1 MGTAS
6 STEAGGGGA
15 HSSHLYYSQSS
26 GASSTAGTSSGDSQH
41 KQFGGEDSKTNIR
54 GEPTNRNSEYTH
66 NYNNQND
73 ALSLHIARDF
83 PFHILESRLGPGSG
97 RIMSTYRIRHVD
109 SGSVFVLKA
118 MLLDLAG
125 SGGGGGGNGG
135 TLNTKGI
142 LQEQLLSQETELK
155 RILSLLAPNP
165 SMNNASPYQ
174 NWFSPA
180 FDLLANANSN
190 VAAIT
195 SPNNYY
201 PIYLLRPHFY
211 STLSDRIATRPFL
224 SHAEKNWIAFGII
237 SAVQQM
243 HDLGVVH
250 GHLTPANVGL
260 TSWNWVSILDILP
273 HSSSSSS
280 SSKAGVSAS
289 NGAANH
295 SGRPIVLM
303 DDDPSD
309 WIQFFQEQE
318 MGNLVVGNG
327 TKTSF
332 TKKGTSY
339 ASIKRCYLAPERF
352 VARTKG
358 GSSSADRSSE
368 ESTRA
373 SSAGKD
379 AAAGSTTKEETSHP
393 TRPTCLTPAMDIFS
407 LGCVLMELYLN
418 GEAALDL
425 GDLMEYR
432 KTKSISTHSSLT
444 QKLNKIESSSMR
456 AAIRHMLHLDPSKRL
471 SAGAYLERLMVV
483 SPSKKISS
491 RGNVV
496 AVAPLPK
503 CNQEVFFPLFS
514 KIRYHS
520 LSPDARI
527 ALVAIQYGTV
537 IKATIGFQDEEGQA
551 YFERMIGP
559 CMVNYHNANDG
570 KEDAKISLEKL
581 AFQKQITEE
590 HAFHK
595 EFSTAQLKSKRTYK
609 RNNTIL
615 EDDDEKKE
623 EDLLLAETEELLR
636 QIEMNPLFAGVDNL
650 ASFSENNKTD
660 MSGQHNDINTKENS
674 EQKEDNN
681 TTISPAR
688 LRHLVQTPSAAAL
701 IIFVQFIL
709 SNIRHAER
717 PSSKQVALQLLL
729 RLAKF
734 STDEVRLQR
743 IVPSI
748 VSMVDDTDA
757 SVRAM
762 SITVLT
768 TILSMTENFPPSDA
782 QIFPKYIFKR
792 VSHLLVDPV
801 LMVRIAFVENL
812 ASLAETAMR
821 FLYTCHVIKM
831 YEVVNGDGIK
841 PDKKNES
848 DPIKKAISSVES
860 AFDDEAAK
868 LLGSPVKNPST
879 KIKSPR
885 VRKEESETAQDDPMS
900 SVLIENTY
908 DRDLL
913 NLQEIVAR
921 WVISITTD
929 TSEYASVINEA
940 LLKDIG
946 RLCTFFGHDGVMTCI
961 LPQILA
967 FLNNRKDWQL
977 RAALC
982 QHLSHVCAVVG
993 RAATEQFVVP
1003 CVETALVDE
1012 EDLVIN
1018 NALTCLGSL
1027 VEMGLLTRAVLLGKA
1042 GPDARSRAMEVLP
1055 KDRTILNPGI
1065 IQKYSALLIH
1075 PSESVRYSAAIF
1087 YSSCCRSMGFPD
1099 DEVFV
1104 LPLIRPFLRYDVD
1117 RKRLLTPEGIL
1128 SALVPYLTKG
1138 ELDLELNRPK
1148 WTAVRMENQPGTQN
1162 ERVEVVP
1169 EVVSYLFEQ
1178 IREYHSDDKYCSAYV
1193 DNLETYLA
1201 MYRRNIHSRKQSS
1214 HVVKTNMRVIDGSI
1228 EGHQKAAFSCYLPNQ
1243 KYAELLTKPLP
1254 VLYER
1259 MRQIASLDS
1268 SLESEMS
1275 SLRSMPSLSST
1286 YGLTIV
1292 QPTNS
1297 AQPQRRWKDGIAAD
1311 SLPDILNG
1319 NLMQENFSGQKIYE
1333 YLSSDVSR
1341 VFGSAVN
1348 GEWGALSAVD
1358 RSRVGISQHVSKL
1371 VGLNV
1376 PTIPP
1381 RLGSLRNQ
1389 KGLPYSC
1396 HGPVLASPRDSTDEH
1411 RMEWK
1416 PRIDALT
1423 CSSPA
1428 HEHTGPITRL
1438 AVSQD
1443 QSFFVSSGHDGTS
1456 KVWETGQISNS
1467 PGHLKSCHTYNG
1479 HNTSTTGTSRIN
1491 DLTIIENSH
1500 SIASAS
1506 SDGCVHVWRVDTGSK
1521 QSRSQATNKMGHTSY
1536 NNSSRVF
1543 GSTMLRKIDSR
1554 EGEILSI
1561 SHFNSPNASLVT
1573 FATQSGLIHSWD
1585 LRCAQEPFKLK
1596 LNPEFGYLTSM
1607 AVGNDQNWIVAGSN
1621 RGFLALWDIR
1631 FQKLVKMW
1639 QHSCESSINRL
1650 GTSSARPYVVM
1661 GCGTNE
1667 ASIFDISQGT
1677 CRQAMRVV
1685 DDNFSYLHQAA
1696 LPVHCTSMPILK
1708 DISIPSMLKRRQGVI
1723 DAIISSRKAP
1733 PQPNIQ
1739 SFTGRVGTSTEYLIT
1754 GGSDGHIRFWDFSSP
1769 SKCFT
1774 ISGLAT
1780 TEPRPIYERVSG
1792 NVSSNGNIFLCRSM
1806 PEPKFKEMN
1815 GAQVTKRMQNGP
1827 LRPDNRHQ
1835 DAILD
1840 LKKID
1845 YPMKGLLSC
1854 SRDGLIKFWR

>member
-1 MGTAS
+1 MGTAP
-6 STEAGGGGA
+6 STEAGG
-15 HSSHLYYSQSS
+15 SHLYYSQSS
-26 GASSTAGTSSGDSQH
+26 GASTAGNASSGGDSS
-41 KQFGGEDSKTNIR
+41 QFGDDATIRSRGSQGGSSADATN
-54 GEPTNRNSEYTH
+54 SSDYTH

-73 ALSLHIARDF
+73 ALSLYIAKDF
-83 PFHILESRLGPGSG
+83 PYHVLESRLGPGSG

-118 MLLDLAG
+118 MLLDL
-125 SGGGGGGNGG
+125 SGGGNGG
-135 TLNTKGI
+135 TPPSK
-142 LQEQLLSQETELK
+142 EQITSQDTELK
-155 RILSLLAPNP
+155 RILSLLAPSN

-174 NWFSPA
+174 VWWSNA
-180 FDLLANANSN
+180 FRLTTS
-190 VAAIT
+190 AAT
-195 SPNNYY
+195 MTPPNNYC

-237 SAVQQM
+237 SAVQQI

-250 GHLTPANVGL
+250 GHLTPANIGL

-273 HSSSSSS
+273 HSASA
-280 SSKAGVSAS
+280 SKA
-289 NGAANH
+289 
-295 SGRPIVLM
+295 GRPIVLM

-309 WIQFFQEQE
+309 WIQHFQEQE
-318 MGNLVVGNG
+318 MGNLVGGNG

-332 TKKGTSY
+332 TQKG
-339 ASIKRCYLAPERF
+339 ASHSSVKRCYLAPERF
-352 VARTKG
+352 VARNKG
-358 GSSSADRSSE
+358 STSNTSEASTSS
-368 ESTRA
+368 T
-373 SSAGKD
+373 GKD
-379 AAAGSTTKEETSHP
+379 AVPGLTTNEETS
-393 TRPTCLTPAMDIFS
+393 RPTCLTPAMDIFS

-432 KTKSISTHSSLT
+432 KNKSISTHSALT

-483 SPSKKISS
+483 SPSKKLST
-491 RGNVV
+491 REKVV

-503 CNQEVFFPLFS
+503 SYQEVFFPLFS
-514 KIRYHS
+514 KVRSHAF
-520 LSPDARI
+520 SPDARI
-527 ALVAIQYGTV
+527 ALAAIEYGKV
-537 IKATIGFQDEEGQA
+537 IKASIGFQDEEGEA

-559 CMVNYHNANDG
+559 WMINYRNSKDG
-570 KEDAKISLEKL
+570 QEEAKRSSEAL

-590 HAFHK
+590 HAFHE
-595 EFSTAQLKSKRTYK
+595 EFSTAELKSKRTTSTNK
-609 RNNTIL
+609 VIALDACNR
-615 EDDDEKKE
+615 DEKKE
-623 EDLLLAETEELLR
+623 EDLLLAETEALLR
-636 QIEMNPLFAGVDNL
+636 QIEMDPLFTGV
-650 ASFSENNKTD
+650 ASSAADHKLNE
-660 MSGQHNDINTKENS
+660 INTKEAQ
-674 EQKEDNN
+674 EQKEGIE
-681 TTISPAR
+681 TTLTQAG
-688 LRHLVQTPSAAAL
+688 LRHLAQTPSAAAL

-709 SNIRHAER
+709 SNVRHAER

-734 STDEVRLQR
+734 STDQVRLQR
-743 IVPSI
+743 IVPNI
-748 VSMVDDTDA
+748 VSMLDDTDA

-762 SITVLT
+762 SINVLT
-768 TILSMTENFPPSDA
+768 TILSMTESFPPSDA

-792 VSHLLVDPV
+792 LSHLLVDPV
-801 LMVRIAFVENL
+801 LMVRISFVENL
-812 ASLAETAMR
+812 ASLAETSMR

-831 YEVVNGDGIK
+831 YEVVNGDGNK
-841 PDKKNES
+841 SDKKNES
-848 DPIKKAISSVES
+848 DPIKKAMSSVES

-868 LLGSPVKNPST
+868 LLGSPVKKTATKGRSST
-879 KIKSPR
+879 E
-885 VRKEESETAQDDPMS
+885 RKEDTENCQDDPIS
-900 SVLIENTY
+900 SVLMENTY
-908 DRDLL
+908 DGDLL

-921 WVISITTD
+921 WVITITTD
-929 TSEYASVINEA
+929 TSEHASVINES

-1027 VEMGLLTRAVLLGKA
+1027 VEMGLLTRAVLLGKS
-1042 GPDARSRAMEVLP
+1042 GPDIRSRTIELQP
-1055 KDRTILNPGI
+1055 KDKTISNPGI

-1075 PSESVRYSAAIF
+1075 PSECVRYAAAVF
-1087 YSSCCRSMGFPD
+1087 FSSCCRSMGFPD

-1104 LPLIRPFLRYDVD
+1104 LPLIRPFLRYDVE
-1117 RKRLLTPEGIL
+1117 RRRLLTPEGMIT
-1128 SALVPYLTKG
+1128 ALVPYLTKG
-1138 ELDLELNRPK
+1138 EFDQELSRPK

-1169 EVVSYLFEQ
+1169 EVVSSLFEQ
-1178 IREYHSDDKYCSAYV
+1178 IREYHSDEKLCSGYV
-1193 DNLETYLA
+1193 DNLEAYLA
-1201 MYRRNIHSRKQSS
+1201 MYRRNIHSRKKSS
-1214 HVVKTNMRVIDGSI
+1214 GDTKASMRVIDRDILGQ
-1228 EGHQKAAFSCYLPNQ
+1228 QKAAFSCYLPNQ

-1268 SLESEMS
+1268 SLESEIS
-1275 SLRSMPSLSST
+1275 SLRCMPSLSSI

-1297 AQPQRRWKDGIAAD
+1297 AQPQRRWKDGIAAN
-1311 SLPDILNG
+1311 SQPDTLNG
-1319 NLMQENFSGQKIYE
+1319 ILMQESCSGKKLHE

-1341 VFGSAVN
+1341 IFGSAVT
-1348 GEWGALSAVD
+1348 GEWGALSVLD
-1358 RSRVGISQHVSKL
+1358 RSRVDISQHVVKL
-1371 VGLNV
+1371 VGLKV
-1376 PTIPP
+1376 PTMPP
-1381 RLGSLRNQ
+1381 RLGSLRDG
-1389 KGLPYSC
+1389 KGNSYSC
-1396 HGPVLASPRDSTDEH
+1396 HGPVLASPHDKTDV
-1411 RMEWK
+1411 RRPEWK
-1416 PRIDALT
+1416 PRVDVLT

-1428 HEHTGPITRL
+1428 HEHSGPITRL

-1443 QSFFVSSGHDGTS
+1443 QSFFVSAGHDGTS
-1456 KVWETGQISNS
+1456 KVWETGQILNS

-1479 HNTSTTGTSRIN
+1479 HNTSTTSRSIRVN
-1491 DLTIIENSH
+1491 DLTVIENSH

-1506 SDGCVHVWRVDTGSK
+1506 SDGCVHVWRVDTDSK
-1521 QSRSQATNKMGHTSY
+1521 QSTNMGNASF
-1536 NNSSRVF
+1536 NSSSRVF
-1543 GSTMLRKIDSR
+1543 GSTMLRKIDAN

-1585 LRCAQEPFKLK
+1585 LRCAHEPFKLS

-1607 AVGNDQNWIVAGSN
+1607 AVGNDQNWITAGSN
-1621 RGFLALWDIR
+1621 RGYLALWDIR
-1631 FQKLVKMW
+1631 FQKLVKVW

-1667 ASIFDISQGT
+1667 ASIFDISEGT

-1696 LPVHCTSMPILK
+1696 LPPRCTSIPILK
-1708 DISIPSMLKRRQGVI
+1708 DVSIPSTLKRRHGVI

-1774 ISGLAT
+1774 ISGLAA
-1780 TEPRPIYERVSG
+1780 TEPRPVYERAGG
-1792 NVSSNGNIFLCRSM
+1792 NGSIFLCRTM
-1806 PEPKFKEMN
+1806 PEPKIKEMN
-1815 GAQVTKRMQNGP
+1815 GAQITKRMQNGP